1 MCVCMFSTSDVMC
14 TLDWHAGAL
23 LSVNTSECASAVYY
37 TSATTPVVFL
47 QRERGFTRT
56 LPSIKEKV
64 RASGV
69 TPPHHAYIILD
80 PFPPFHIYHLQ
91 ESWTGNALHTESSLT
106 PSLLSLPLLSLS
118 FLPLSLS
125 SLPFQMAMG

>member
-1 MCVCMFSTSDVMC
+1 MC

-23 LSVNTSECASAVYY
+23 LSVNTSECARAVYY

-56 LPSIKEKV
+56 LPSMKEKV
-64 RASGV
+64 GASGV

-91 ESWTGNALHTESSLT
+91 ESWTGNAFTH
-106 PSLLSLPLLSLS
+106 
-118 FLPLSLS
+118 
-125 SLPFQMAMG
+125 

>member
-1 MCVCMFSTSDVMC
+1 MCVCVCMFSTSDVMC
-14 TLDWHAGAL
+14 TLDWHAGTL
-23 LSVNTSECASAVYY
+23 LSVNTSECARAVYY

-64 RASGV
+64 GASGV

-91 ESWTGNALHTESSLT
+91 ESWTGNAFTH
-106 PSLLSLPLLSLS
+106 
-118 FLPLSLS
+118 
-125 SLPFQMAMG
+125 